1 MNEEKGK
8 RIRKYLPDGV
18 YGAID
23 GTVTTFAIIGGV
35 YGAGLTPVIVLILG
49 ISNVLAD
56 GFSMAASNYLS
67 KKSEE
72 EDTNHHTAIYSAL
85 TTFVA
90 FVIVGTVPLV
100 PFIVSVFV
108 NMSAKMQFLYSI
120 LGTFLAFMFTGYM
133 RARITGGSIAR
144 SAIETVL
151 VGGVAAA
158 IAYVV
163 GVLLKGLGV

>member
-1 MNEEKGK
+1 MIRTKEE
-8 RIRKYLPDGV
+8 RIKKYLPDGV

-72 EDTNHHTAIYSAL
+72 DETNHHTAIYSAV

-90 FVIVGTVPLV
+90 FVIVGTIPLV

-108 NMSAKMQFLYSI
+108 SLSAKVQFVYSI
-120 LGTFLAFMFTGYM
+120 VGTFLAFIFTGYM
-133 RARITGGSIAR
+133 RGKITGTSIVR
-144 SAIETVL
+144 SALETVL
-151 VGGVAAA
+151 VGGIAAA
-158 IAYVV
+158 IAYGV
-163 GVLLKGLGV
+163 GVALKGLGV